1 MKITAKYLAFT
12 SLTTQCSQG
21 RSDTGVREFRA
32 KSTGSAALMTLE
44 LAGNDS
50 SHSVIR
56 ERASGWNLHA
66 NMLGQQKQLNVNG
79 KKGRKQAM
87 FTFVMDHHAETVT
100 ARLTRLRLRSSSRI
114 QTSGIIGCLSL
125 SYL

>member
-66 NMLGQQKQLNVNG
+66 NMLGQQTTQREWKKRAENKQC
-79 KKGRKQAM
+79 
-87 FTFVMDHHAETVT
+87 
-100 ARLTRLRLRSSSRI
+100 SPS
-114 QTSGIIGCLSL
+114 
-125 SYL
+125 